1 MKEIILKGIIDE
13 EWNGIVYKI
22 DLNQVENFEWWDIEE
37 NELYICIKKE
47 EILDEK
53 EKEYLRAVIR
63 PFKERVMYIKKIICG
78 NQEYIE
84 ICVFGEFVHFP
95 FFEKGK
101 MYKGMEEHKE
111 YTLEELGL

>member
-47 EILDEK
+47 EILDDI
-53 EKEYLRAVIR
+53 EKEYLRAVIK
-63 PFKERVMYIKKIICG
+63 PFRDRVKYIVKHTFYGKEYIKIG
-78 NQEYIE
+78 VSGE
-84 ICVFGEFVHFP
+84 IVNFP
-95 FFEKGK
+95 FFKKGT
-101 MYKGMEEHKE
+101 MYKTMEVGKE
-111 YTLEELGL
+111 YSLEELGL